1 MGSTTYRHDPRM
13 DAKILAETDARFKS
27 VRERLLDIASH
38 TKVGAA
44 RLRVKWLIIEVRRNA
59 RQDNKGLVAI
69 LESLLKKPKSDAG
82 GYEECVIC
90 GASAVRCLRKP
101 PYPAVCEKHS
111 LAPARA
117 RDLRRIHAV
126 LRDPP
131 PEFFEALVVHES
143 AIMLTALHDEMDP
156 GAMAPVWRR
165 HIATPLSARG
175 STGKVLSLWRACCDP
190 YTDSSYQP
198 DWKPPELITASLW
211 CLVSEI
217 AHARDAEASVRNGQ
231 QGGGRPRDKRQEKEI
246 VRLAKRGLKQVEI
259 AAKIRTTQCQVS
271 RVLRRL
277 RVL

>member
-131 PEFFEALVVHES
+131 PEFFPALSLYES
-143 AIMLTALHDEMDP
+143 ALTLTALDDEMDP
-156 GAMAPVWRR
+156 GDMAPVWRR
-165 HIATPLSARG
+165 HIATPLSAR
-175 STGKVLSLWRACCDP
+175 SSADKVLSVWRACCGP
-190 YTDSSYQP
+190 YPDSSYQP
-198 DWKPPELITASLW
+198 EPEWKPPITANLW
-211 CLVSEI
+211 CVVSDL
-217 AHARDAEASVRNGQ
+217 ARARDAEASVRNGQ
-231 QGGGRPRDKRQEKEI
+231 HGGGRPRDQHQEKEI
-246 VRLAKRGLKQVEI
+246 ARLAKRGLKQVEI
-259 AAKIRTTQCQVS
+259 AAKVGTTQCQVS

-277 RVL
+277 RAP